1 MARHTKHSLACLLTD
16 QATIIINR
24 TRALQATSNSSEMK
38 RLQTGDIDYKEATA
52 AADMKAR
59 IEVDGIKAEKNASV
73 LKVCYGAA
81 NLHAQYGPFH
91 SIKSFDDYS

>member
-1 MARHTKHSLACLLTD
+1 
-16 QATIIINR
+16 
-24 TRALQATSNSSEMK
+24 MK

-73 LKVCYGAA
+73 LKVCNDLA

-91 SIKSFDDYS
+91 SILSHSTQLFMRLSGLRRASSIGHCGIGRGNQF